1 MGAEYDQAMSK
12 TATKI
17 GEPARHRD
25 WGLTVDK
32 LSHPTEYVVIRY
44 PTVGRHHAEPFTA
57 VQRLPY
63 IANADDAIA
72 ELVVRAQMPKPSAV
86 SLVMAVGAK
95 IESPRGA
102 GADSGYR
109 PVI

>member
-1 MGAEYDQAMSK
+1 MSK

-32 LSHPTEYVVIRY
+32 LLHPTEYVVIRY
-44 PTVGRHHAEPFTA
+44 PADGQRHSEPFTE

-63 IANADDAIA
+63 VGNADEAIA
-72 ELVVRAQMPKPSAV
+72 ELVERTEMPRPSAT
-86 SLVMAVGAK
+86 SLVFAIGAK
-95 IESPRGA
+95 LNSPKA
-102 GADSGYR
+102 ADADSGHR
-109 PVI
+109 PVV